1 MCVCECMYVSVCECL
16 RTCLYVHV
24 CVRVHYAYVRIRICV
39 CVCGYV
45 LPPHP
50 PSLPTDLVL
59 DVGIRAVRFQEIRE
73 VGGTVASGHVQRSL
87 PARVLFV
94 GVVLGLQQQLA
105 QTFELVLRR
114 DVQWVVAVFGISDVL

>member
-1 MCVCECMYVSVCECL
+1 MNVYAHVYMFMYACVCITRMCVYV
-16 RTCLYVHV
+16 YA
-24 CVRVHYAYVRIRICV
+24 YAYVGMCS
-39 CVCGYV
+39 
-45 LPPHP
+45 PHTLP

-114 DVQWVVAVFGISDVL
+114 DVQWVVAVVRISDVL